1 MQNRHWQQ
9 RVRHYHSVQTKAGNG
24 KVNVNKLLR
33 RLKES
38 EKKERNG
45 NLVYAGVA
53 TAAIVISGI
62 IIAL

>member
-1 MQNRHWQQ
+1 MRNRNFQHKANH
-9 RVRHYHSVQTKAGNG
+9 HYYTQSKQGRDR
-24 KVNVNKLLR
+24 VNVNNLLKK
-33 RLKES
+33 LKEN

>member
-1 MQNRHWQQ
+1 MRNRSFQHKANQ
-9 RVRHYHSVQTKAGNG
+9 HYYTQSKQGRDR
-24 KVNVNKLLR
+24 VNVNNLLKK
-33 RLKES
+33 LKEN

-45 NLVYAGVA
+45 NLVYTGVA

>member
-1 MQNRHWQQ
+1 MQA
-9 RVRHYHSVQTKAGNG
+9 KAGSE

-33 RLKES
+33 KLKES

-45 NLVYAGVA
+45 NIVYAGVA

>member
-1 MQNRHWQQ
+1 MQNRHLQQ
-9 RVRHYHSVQTKAGNG
+9 RVRHYISMQAKAGSE

-33 RLKES
+33 KLKES

-45 NLVYAGVA
+45 NIVYAGVA

>member
-1 MQNRHWQQ
+1 MRNRSFQHKANH
-9 RVRHYHSVQTKAGNG
+9 HYYTHSKQGRG
-24 KVNVNKLLR
+24 RVNVNNLLKK
-33 RLKES
+33 LKEN

-45 NLVYAGVA
+45 DLVYAGVA

>member
-1 MQNRHWQQ
+1 MRNRSFQHKADHHYYTQSMQGRT
-9 RVRHYHSVQTKAGNG
+9 R
-24 KVNVNKLLR
+24 VNVNNLLKK
-33 RLKES
+33 LKEN

>member
-1 MQNRHWQQ
+1 MRNRSFQHKANH
-9 RVRHYHSVQTKAGNG
+9 HYYTQSKQERDR
-24 KVNVNKLLR
+24 VNVNSLLKK
-33 RLKES
+33 LKEN